1 MEIAVC
7 ICRRTGACHVQKA
20 RSRLRKIR
28 HIFPFKINC
37 GRSAA
42 VCKKPF
48 KDCSKTVHKFAC
60 TIRYTMIVGRE
71 NTLPPA
77 NSFLHLVFFLSP
89 FLFTLFFILHW
100 YAPCFP
106 SPWETGRFP
115 LRCSRPRKGNK
126 SFTAYSKSVHTSP
139 ASKRYT
145 KHVDEGSRKPASTE
159 VYRPFISLLPPLFQI
174 CVVNRQ
180 SAVVSFPPTSGGAS
194 LCFAIRPNHTGSDE
208 RDAPRLDRGC
218 ILGCIKFR
226 LRRNFIPHWYK
237 KAGAYPAFL

>member
-1 MEIAVC
+1 MPRFRSPTDRGIFLCAAVCAMKIAVC
-7 ICRRTGACHVQKA
+7 VCRRTGACHVQKA

-100 YAPCFP
+100 YASCFP
-106 SPWETGRFP
+106 P
-115 LRCSRPRKGNK
+115 LRKQGASHFPGRPARRQQI
-126 SFTAYSKSVHTSP
+126 FH
-139 ASKRYT
+139 
-145 KHVDEGSRKPASTE
+145 
-159 VYRPFISLLPPLFQI
+159 RPFKNCSYIGRANG
-174 CVVNRQ
+174 V
-180 SAVVSFPPTSGGAS
+180 
-194 LCFAIRPNHTGSDE
+194 
-208 RDAPRLDRGC
+208 
-218 ILGCIKFR
+218 
-226 LRRNFIPHWYK
+226 Y
-237 KAGAYPAFL
+237 

>member
-1 MEIAVC
+1 MPRFRSPADRGVFLFAAVCAMEIAVC
-7 ICRRTGACHVQKA
+7 VCRRTGACHVQEA

-28 HIFPFKINC
+28 HIFPFKISRR
-37 GRSAA
+37 RSAA

-145 KHVDEGSRKPASTE
+145 KHVDEGSRNPASTE
-159 VYRPFISLLPPLFQI
+159 VYRPFISLLPPFFKS
-174 CVVNRQ
+174 V
-180 SAVVSFPPTSGGAS
+180 
-194 LCFAIRPNHTGSDE
+194 
-208 RDAPRLDRGC
+208 
-218 ILGCIKFR
+218 
-226 LRRNFIPHWYK
+226 
-237 KAGAYPAFL
+237 

>member
-1 MEIAVC
+1 MSE
-7 ICRRTGACHVQKA
+7 G
-20 RSRLRKIR
+20 
-28 HIFPFKINC
+28 
-37 GRSAA
+37 
-42 VCKKPF
+42 
-48 KDCSKTVHKFAC
+48 KTP
-60 TIRYTMIVGRE
+60 TRPT
-71 NTLPPA
+71 

-89 FLFTLFFILHW
+89 FLFTIFFILHW

-145 KHVDEGSRKPASTE
+145 KHVDEGSRNPASIE

-180 SAVVSFPPTSGGAS
+180 SAVVSFPPTSGGALS
-194 LCFAIRPNHTGSDE
+194 MFRVSSEPYRSG
-208 RDAPRLDRGC
+208 RGDAPRLHPG
-218 ILGCIKFR
+218 LHKVPPMAK
-226 LRRNFIPHWYK
+226 LY
-237 KAGAYPAFL
+237 AALE

>member
-7 ICRRTGACHVQKA
+7 VCRRTGACHVQEA

-28 HIFPFKINC
+28 HIFPFKISRR
-37 GRSAA
+37 RSAA

-89 FLFTLFFILHW
+89 FLLTLFFILHW

-115 LRCSRPRKGNK
+115 LQCSLPRKGNK

-145 KHVDEGSRKPASTE
+145 KHVDKGSRNPEPT
-159 VYRPFISLLPPLFQI
+159 SLPIFYFSFTPLFQI

-194 LCFAIRPNHTGSDE
+194 LCFAIRPDRTGPDE
-208 RDAPRLDRGC
+208 GMHRGWTAAAS
-218 ILGCIKFR
+218 R
-226 LRRNFIPHWYK
+226 
-237 KAGAYPAFL
+237 AA